1 MPPFSDGTRTV
12 ACSLEKLVPD
22 ASVVSDIRLVVI
34 RAHEATTQA
43 TTLLNLH
50 IRRCVADGIPVSAN
64 LFDHNFLLK
73 AFYEVTECRNKTRPL
88 TRDRALAA
96 TAERFMSGIRKVPR
110 DGLTQVLHFNSEGIA
125 VTAKTNVWMHFGT
138 RVHSY
143 VKAHLK
149 LSKEEYDDLTKD
161 QKAERALRMF
171 RIAADIRRPP
181 DEPMTSDAKDHAFV
195 EQHRAHLRIDEAVGE
210 WDDKPLLYHLKAA
223 PHRFVLPMALMS
235 KFMEQSGGKAFA
247 LYPLRRSLVPRFV
260 RFDSVGFQKALQ
272 AMKNEREGRRTRS
285 RNSDDITF
293 ANTLDYRAAGVA
305 QRWRLEDGFCTDGVS
320 ARLQQLQGSKASLV
334 QRRAEKDDAQ
344 RRKQE
349 GRKRKREEEQAS
361 GVKTKSKTSA
371 KSTKPPKKDPNKTK
385 DTPPPLA
392 HLPTRGMWAID
403 EIKHLT
409 RVEDADGHRRNIH
422 VVGIDPGKR
431 ELIVAT
437 DSDDPSSRPVRYTL
451 RQRQKDMRSRQYAD
465 ESRRSVPLD
474 VRQSLQALSHCNSRS
489 SSLRSFHMYAKAR
502 QKCLSDCLDAF
513 ADLSHRRRR
522 WKTYIKVQ
530 KSEESVY
537 AKLREMRTDDRPLVL
552 AYGSWGLV
560 AGRTGACNKGNPP
573 CIGVGLMR
581 KIARRFLVVPTPEQY
596 TSKTCHRC
604 FGECGPHPTMRTSKN
619 KEIRGLRVCQDES
632 CRSHLNRDTNASRNI
647 GLQLKRLL
655 QDQGPIRR
663 LSDRD
668 LEFNRHQL
676 CLGCEE

>member
-1 MPPFSDGTRTV
+1 MPPSSDGTRTV

-22 ASVVSDIRLVVI
+22 THIVSDIRLVVA

-50 IRRCVADGIPVSAN
+50 IRRCVADGMPVSAD
-64 LFDHNFLLK
+64 LFNHNFLLK
-73 AFYEVTECRNKTRPL
+73 AFYEVTECRSVTRASA
-88 TRDRALAA
+88 RDRPLAA
-96 TAERFMSGIRKVPR
+96 TAERFMSDIRKVPR
-110 DGLTQVLHFNSEGIA
+110 DGLVQVLHFNAEGIA
-125 VTAKTNVWMHFGT
+125 ATARTNVWKHFGT

-149 LSKEEYDDLTKD
+149 LPKEEYDALTKE
-161 QKAERALRMF
+161 QRAERALRMF
-171 RIAADIRRPP
+171 RIATDIRKPP
-181 DEPMTSDAKDHAFV
+181 DVEMTSAAEDHAFV
-195 EQHRAHLRIDEAVGE
+195 ELHRTHLHIDDAIGD
-210 WDDKPLLYHLKAA
+210 WDGKPLLYHLKAA

-260 RFDSVGFQKALQ
+260 RFDAFGFQKAMQ
-272 AMKNEREGRRTRS
+272 AMKNEREGRRVRKK
-285 RNSDDITF
+285 NSDDITF
-293 ANTLDYRAAGVA
+293 ANSLNYRAAGVA

-320 ARLQQLQGSKASLV
+320 ARLQQLQGPKSSLLRQRVEKA
-334 QRRAEKDDAQ
+334 DTQ

-349 GRKRKREEEQAS
+349 GRKRKREEEKAS
-361 GVKTKSKTSA
+361 GAERKAKKPTKKPA
-371 KSTKPPKKDPNKTK
+371 KKAPTKPKDVPL
-385 DTPPPLA
+385 PLA

-409 RVEDADGHRRNIH
+409 RAEDTDDQRRNIH

-437 DSDDPSSRPVRYTL
+437 DSDDPRSHPVRYTL
-451 RQRQKDMRSRQYAD
+451 RQRQKDMRLRQYAD
-465 ESRRSVPLD
+465 ESRRSVPLG
-474 VRQSLQALSHCNSRS
+474 VHRSLQALSHFNSRS
-489 SSLRSFHMYAKAR
+489 SSLRSFHKYAKAR
-502 QKCLSDCLDAF
+502 QQCISECLEAF
-513 ADLSHRRRR
+513 SDLSHRRRR
-522 WKTYIKVQ
+522 WKTYIKGQ
-530 KSEESVY
+530 ASEESVY
-537 AKLREMRTDDRPLVL
+537 AKLRAMRTDDRPLVL

-655 QDQGPIRR
+655 QDQGPIRQ